1 MKCHRNMRFLLQ
13 RDKVIGATSVV
24 AGAIL
29 VATGAVGTAQAQE
42 QRLGVPLVPVLPV
55 SRPIIVEPGL
65 SVTTSGEV
73 AYDDNIF
80 RTDSDRTPSV
90 EDFILTPGARLVYL
104 SQIGSN
110 DVRLDADLAY
120 SYFTQNPDRSRGRAD
135 VRGQATFRIAGA
147 CQITPSARLLK
158 QQADYGDINAAR
170 DNFQTLSDLS
180 LRASCPRTV
189 GLYPVVDLDRRTTVN
204 SPAFDFADLKT
215 VSVLAGIGYNRPSL
229 GQAVFY
235 YRYLDN
241 NRPTID
247 VTNRVDQI
255 GVTFNRAVVST
266 VTLSVDAHYLNVQS
280 RGANVRPYRG
290 AGWDAALEVRPVP
303 ALELTLK
310 SGRRIVNDSL
320 VPAGYAIQTDYQV
333 GAELTLAERT
343 RLRAGTLFGSRRFRG
358 DPLVIAVPFAS
369 DDFQSYTLG
378 GTRQIGARL
387 NANVDAQYSTRNTD
401 TAFNQYRFTRLVA
414 GVSYRF

>member
-1 MKCHRNMRFLLQ
+1 MRLLLQ
-13 RDKVIGATSVV
+13 CDRMSVSASLIACAMATTFGV
-24 AGAIL
+24 
-29 VATGAVGTAQAQE
+29 VGTAQAQE

-55 SRPIIVEPGL
+55 SRPIIAEPGL

-90 EDFILTPGARLVYL
+90 EDFILTPAARLVYL

-135 VRGQATFRIAGA
+135 LRGQATFRIAGA

-215 VSVLAGIGYNRPSL
+215 VSVLAGVGYNRPSL

-235 YRYLDN
+235 YRYIDN
-241 NRPTID
+241 ERPAID
-247 VTNRVDQI
+247 VTNRIDQI

-280 RGANVRPYRG
+280 RGANVRSYRG
-290 AGWDAALEVRPVP
+290 PGWDASLEVRPVP
-303 ALELTLK
+303 ALELSLQT
-310 SGRRIVNDSL
+310 GRRIVNDSL
-320 VPAGYAIQTDYQV
+320 VPAGYAIQTDYEI
-333 GAELTLAERT
+333 GGELTLAERT
-343 RLRAGTLFGSRRFRG
+343 RLRAGALFGSRRFRG

-378 GTRQIGARL
+378 ATRQIGARL
-387 NANVDAQYSTRNTD
+387 SANVDAQYSTRNTD